1 MPRGSIRQRSKV
13 RKDSWTDQVY
23 MGVDPE
29 TGKKRYHSETIKGAK
44 YQAQRR
50 LTELLRQVD
59 TATFVEPSKLTVG
72 EYLRQWLRDYAKT
85 HVRQRTLEGYR
96 ERLEKHVIPHV
107 GHIALDKLSPRQI
120 QGLETTLLK
129 SGRRDGAGGLS
140 AQTVLNVH
148 RVLFQALR
156 HALRLG
162 LLQRNPAEAVEPPRA
177 SRYQARTMDWD
188 GVQEF
193 LEAAHGSPYY
203 PLFILALH
211 TGLRRS
217 ELLGLKWKDVSC
229 ENGTVAV
236 TQAVVRVPRKGR
248 VVSAPKSGRA
258 RVVALPP
265 EAILV
270 FQHHRAKQEARAVQC
285 EVPTL
290 RSDGFV
296 FPGANGSPVVSR
308 SRLWGIQEGRRQG
321 RTEGYTF
328 PRLASH
334 PCFSAAVRG
343 STLEGGVGAP
353 GPFRGWDHRRPILS
367 CDAQST
373 A

>member
-13 RKDSWTDQVY
+13 RKNSWTVQVY
-23 MGVDPE
+23 MGTDPD
-29 TGKKRYHSETIKGAK
+29 TGKKRYHSETVKGAK

-50 LTELLRQVD
+50 ITELLRQVD
-59 TATFVEPSKLTVG
+59 TGTFVEPSTLTVG
-72 EYLRQWLRDYAKT
+72 EYLRQWLRDYAET

-120 QGLETTLLK
+120 QGMETTLLK

-177 SRYQARTMDWD
+177 SRYKARTMDWD
-188 GVQEF
+188 DVQQF
-193 LEAAHGSPYY
+193 LEAARESPHY

-217 ELLGLKWKDVSC
+217 
-229 ENGTVAV
+229 
-236 TQAVVRVPRKGR
+236 
-248 VVSAPKSGRA
+248 
-258 RVVALPP
+258 
-265 EAILV
+265 
-270 FQHHRAKQEARAVQC
+270 
-285 EVPTL
+285 
-290 RSDGFV
+290 
-296 FPGANGSPVVSR
+296 
-308 SRLWGIQEGRRQG
+308 
-321 RTEGYTF
+321 
-328 PRLASH
+328 
-334 PCFSAAVRG
+334 
-343 STLEGGVGAP
+343 
-353 GPFRGWDHRRPILS
+353 
-367 CDAQST
+367 
-373 A
+373 

>member
-1 MPRGSIRQRSKV
+1 M
-13 RKDSWTDQVY
+13 
-23 MGVDPE
+23 
-29 TGKKRYHSETIKGAK
+29 
-44 YQAQRR
+44 
-50 LTELLRQVD
+50 
-59 TATFVEPSKLTVG
+59 
-72 EYLRQWLRDYAKT
+72 
-85 HVRQRTLEGYR
+85 
-96 ERLEKHVIPHV
+96 PHV

-270 FQHHRAKQEARAVQC
+270 LQHHRAKQEARAVQC

-296 FPGANGSPVVSR
+296 FSGANGSPLSPEAVSGAFRRAADRAGLKDIRFHDLRHTHASLLLSEGVHLKVVSE
-308 SRLWGIQEGRRQG
+308 RLGH
-321 RTEGYTF
+321 
-328 PRLASH
+328 S
-334 PCFSAAVRG
+334 
-343 STLEGGVGAP
+343 GVGIIGDLYSHVMP
-353 GPFRGWDHRRPILS
+353 NLQR
-367 CDAQST
+367 DAGERFG
-373 A
+373 AAWRAGMVKGMANECIG